1 MISDGVFTGKF
12 LRPTEAFALQQFN
25 HTDLNRLGSD
35 FFLWI
40 IVLAG
45 VALAIHFLLQR
56 YPDLFRKKGRR

>member
-1 MISDGVFTGKF
+1 MSEAIFTGKF
-12 LRPTEAFALQQFN
+12 LKPVEAFALQPLD

-56 YPDLFRKKGRR
+56 YPDLIRKKGRK